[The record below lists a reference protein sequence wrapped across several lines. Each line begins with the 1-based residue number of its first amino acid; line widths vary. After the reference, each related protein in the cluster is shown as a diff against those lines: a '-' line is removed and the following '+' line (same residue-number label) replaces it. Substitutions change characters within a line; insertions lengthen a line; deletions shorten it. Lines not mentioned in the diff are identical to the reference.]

1 MATIKDVAKKAG
13 VSVATV
19 SAVINTDSKVNVSER
34 LSKKVKDAISELNY
48 RPNRIA
54 RALSKKENPM
64 IAYVVPTIR
73 NQFFSQLGHYI
84 ENFAFEKKYGVYLCN
99 THSRIERSN
108 LYLNNLIENRVGGV
122 IVTLTWEIMSSNFI
136 ENLLEEN
143 IPVVGMAGAR
153 KRNDIDTVLIDDREG
168 GFKAVEYLI
177 KNNKLNIAFV
187 GVEESK
193 TTEIRYSG
201 YRKAFQKYNL
211 ELNKNL
217 ISIQKDF
224 DRKDGYQAADYL
236 IKNNSSIDAIFVY
249 NDVMATGVIDYL
261 NHKKIKIPD
270 EVAVIGYDNSVASY
284 TNPKLTT
291 VALPK
296 FKMAEKSMELLFN
309 RIDNRENNNYQ
320 THHIHPELVIRET
333 T

>member
-1 MATIKDVAKKAG
+1 MVTIRDVAKKAG

-19 SAVINTDSKVNVSER
+19 SAVINKDSEVNVSDR
-34 LSKKVKDAISELNY
+34 LSKKVINAVSELNY

-73 NQFFSQLGHYI
+73 NEFFSQIGHYI

-99 THSRIERSN
+99 THSKTERSN
-108 LYLNNLIENRVGGV
+108 LYLNNLIENRVSGV
-122 IVTLTWEIMSSNFI
+122 IVTLTWEIMTSNFI
-136 ENLLEEN
+136 ENLLEAD

-153 KRNDIDTVLIDDREG
+153 KRDDIDTVLIDDQEG
-168 GFKAVEYLI
+168 SFKAVEYLI
-177 KNNKLNIAFV
+177 KNNKSNIAFV

-201 YRKAFQKYNL
+201 YKKALKENNL
-211 ELNKNL
+211 KLDKDL
-217 ISIQKDF
+217 VSIQKDF
-224 DRKDGYQAADYL
+224 DREDGYQAAEEL
-236 IKNNSSIDAIFVY
+236 IENNGSIDAIFIY
-249 NDVMATGVIDYL
+249 NDVMASGVIDYL
-261 NHKKIKIPD
+261 NHQKIKIPD

-284 TNPKLTT
+284 TRPKLTT

-296 FKMAEKSMELLFN
+296 FKMAEKSMQLLFD
-309 RIDNRENNNYQ
+309 RIENDSKDNYKKIL
-320 THHIHPELVIRET
+320 IHPELIIRET

>member
-1 MATIKDVAKKAG
+1 MVTIKDVAKKAG

-19 SAVINTDSKVNVSER
+19 SAVINKDSDVKVSDR
-34 LSKKVKDAISELNY
+34 LSKKVISAVSELNY

-73 NQFFSQLGHYI
+73 NEFFSQIGHYI

-99 THSRIERSN
+99 THSRIERSD

-122 IVTLTWEIMSSNFI
+122 IVTLTWEIMTSNFI
-136 ENLLEEN
+136 ENLLEAD

-153 KRNDIDTVLIDDREG
+153 KRDDIDTVLIDDQEG
-168 GFKAVEYLI
+168 SFKAVEYLI
-177 KNNKLNIAFV
+177 KNNKSNIAFV

-201 YRKAFQKYNL
+201 YKKALKENNL
-211 ELNKNL
+211 KLDKDL
-217 ISIQKDF
+217 VSIQKDF
-224 DRKDGYQAADYL
+224 DREDGYQAAEEL
-236 IKNNSSIDAIFVY
+236 IENNGSIDAIFIY
-249 NDVMATGVIDYL
+249 NDVMASGVIDYL
-261 NHKKIKIPD
+261 NHQKIKIPD

-284 TNPKLTT
+284 TNPKLSTMD
-291 VALPK
+291 LPK
-296 FKMAEKSMELLFN
+296 YKIAEKTMELLFR
-309 RIDNRENNNYQ
+309 RIDNGGSDSYQ
-320 THHIHPELVIRET
+320 THLIHPKLVIRET

>member
-1 MATIKDVAKKAG
+1 MVTIKDVAKKAG

-19 SAVINTDSKVNVSER
+19 SAVINKDSEVNVSER
-34 LSKKVKDAISELNY
+34 LSKKVINAVSELNY

-64 IAYVVPTIR
+64 IAYVIPTIR
-73 NQFFSQLGHYI
+73 NQFFSQIGHYI

-99 THSRIERSN
+99 THSKIERSD
-108 LYLNNLIENRVGGV
+108 LYLNNLIENRVSGV
-122 IVTLTWEIMSSNFI
+122 IVTLTWEIMTSNFI
-136 ENLLEEN
+136 ENLLEAN

-153 KRNDIDTVLIDDREG
+153 KRDDIDTVLIDDKEG
-168 GFKAVEYLI
+168 SFKAVEYLI
-177 KNNKLNIAFV
+177 KNNKTNIAFI

-201 YRKAFQKYNL
+201 YKKAFQKYNL
-211 ELNKNL
+211 KLNEDL
-217 ISIQKDF
+217 ISMQKNF
-224 DRKDGYQAADYL
+224 DREDGYQAADYL
-236 IKNNSSIDAIFVY
+236 IKNNDSIDSIFVY
-249 NDVMATGVIDYL
+249 NDVMASGVIDYL
-261 NHKKIKIPD
+261 NHEKIKIPD
-270 EVAVIGYDNSVASY
+270 GVAVIGYDNSVASY

-296 FKMAEKSMELLFN
+296 FKMAEKSMQLLFD
-309 RIDNRENNNYQ
+309 RIQNESKDKYQ
-320 THHIHPELVIRET
+320 KLLIHPNLIIRET

>member
-1 MATIKDVAKKAG
+1 MVTIKDVAKKAG

-19 SAVINTDSKVNVSER
+19 SAVINKDSDVNVSDR
-34 LSKKVKDAISELNY
+34 LSKKVTSAVDELNY

-73 NQFFSQLGHYI
+73 NEFFSQIGHYI

-99 THSRIERSN
+99 THSKIERSD
-108 LYLNNLIENRVGGV
+108 LYLNNLIENRVSGV
-122 IVTLTWEIMSSNFI
+122 IVTLTWEIMTSNFI
-136 ENLLEEN
+136 ENLLEAN

-153 KRNDIDTVLIDDREG
+153 KRDDIDTVLIDDKEG
-168 GFKAVEYLI
+168 SFKAVEYLI
-177 KNNKLNIAFV
+177 KSNKTNVAFI

-201 YRKAFQKYNL
+201 YKKAFRKYNL
-211 ELNKNL
+211 ELNKDL

-224 DRKDGYQAADYL
+224 DRENGYQAAASL
-236 IKNNSSIDAIFVY
+236 IENNGSIDAIFVY
-249 NDVMATGVIDYL
+249 NDVMASGVIDYL
-261 NHKKIKIPD
+261 NHKKIKIPN
-270 EVAVIGYDNSVASY
+270 EIAVIGYDNSVASY

-296 FKMAEKSMELLFN
+296 FKMAENSMQLLFD
-309 RIDNRENNNYQ
+309 RIQNNSKDNFKKIL
-320 THHIHPELVIRET
+320 IHPELIIRET